1 MQFGVCLPNFP
12 FGIHP
17 STEAIAA
24 VAQAAERLQ
33 YDSVWVSDH
42 VLVPTDRPRYGHVYE
57 ALTTLAYVAGKT
69 ERLRLGVSVL
79 VLPQRHAILAAK
91 QLATLDN
98 LSGGR
103 LIVGVGVGWMQ
114 GEFDN
119 LGADF
124 HRRGRHTDEALR
136 VLKCLWQEEQPQFSG
151 AFYRFRD
158 VLFAPKPMQ
167 PGGPPIWIGGN
178 SAAAWRRAVTLADG
192 WHADDVP
199 LEHLRTVS
207 QQLQDMARAQGRTT
221 TVSLRRTVDLR
232 PAAAA
237 AGRLATPEA
246 AGGITGERWPGSS
259 TGALTGTL
267 DEVRNVLHQAA
278 ALGVSHF
285 ICQFE
290 HATPAEHLVQMELF
304 AQECMP
310 HAH

>member
-1 MQFGVCLPNFP
+1 M
-12 FGIHP
+12 
-17 STEAIAA
+17 AI
-24 VAQAAERLQ
+24 AQAAERLQ

-42 VLVPTDRPRYGHVYE
+42 VLVPEDRPRYGHLYE
-57 ALTTLAYVAGKT
+57 ALTTLAYIAGKT

-91 QLATLDN
+91 QIATVDN

-103 LIVGVGVGWMQ
+103 VILGVGIGWMQ

-124 HRRGRHTDEALR
+124 HRRGRHADEALQ
-136 VLKCLWQEEQPQFSG
+136 VLKTLWQEEQPQFSG
-151 AFYRFRD
+151 EFYRFDR
-158 VLFAPKPMQ
+158 VLFGPKPVQ
-167 PGGPPIWIGGN
+167 PGGPPIWVGGN
-178 SAAAWRRAVTLADG
+178 SAAAFRRAVTLADG

-199 LEHLRTVS
+199 LEQLRTIS
-207 QQLQDMARAQGRTT
+207 QQLQDRARAQGRTT
-221 TVSLRRTVDLR
+221 TISLRRTVDLR

-237 AGRLATPEA
+237 MGRLAMPET
-246 AGGITGERWPGSS
+246 AGGVTGGQWPGSS

-267 DEVRNVLHQAA
+267 DEVRDVMGQVA

-290 HATPAEHLVQMELF
+290 HATQEEHLAQIELF
-304 AQECMP
+304 ARECIP
-310 HAH
+310 QAS